1 MEAQDQERHSTWQ
14 VINRSEPTETN
25 GELLATMV
33 TMVTMVSMVSMVTM
47 VTMVTMVAMVNVMGS
62 NSMING
68 GQWLLWLILIV
79 NDG

>member
-47 VTMVTMVAMVNVMGS
+47 VTMVNVMGS

>member
-33 TMVTMVSMVSMVTM
+33 TMVTMVSMVSMVSM
-47 VTMVTMVAMVNVMGS
+47 VTMVTMVNAMGS

>member
-1 MEAQDQERHSTWQ
+1 
-14 VINRSEPTETN
+14 
-25 GELLATMV
+25 MV

-47 VTMVTMVAMVNVMGS
+47 VTMVNVMGS